1 MSCIG
6 LHKLAVAIFGIT
18 QKELYI
24 TSSNLVTNKG
34 IFLNLFCNLKNNW
47 SLALAPF
54 VFHNFVHFEGLGSKE
69 KNKVSFLRL
78 SDNPLTNLLFAK
90 EFLEC
95 SGFFS
100 LITKITKGSGT
111 RF

>member
-1 MSCIG
+1 MSCID

-34 IFLNLFCNLKNNW
+34 IFLNLFCNLKSNW

-54 VFHNFVHFEGLGSKE
+54 VFDNFVHFKGLGSKG

-78 SDNPLTNLLFAK
+78 SDNPLTNLAF
-90 EFLEC
+90 
-95 SGFFS
+95 
-100 LITKITKGSGT
+100 TKITKG
-111 RF
+111 FWD